1 MTFMLALILSA
12 LPQEDPSLTKMPEG
26 WITGKKSGW
35 DGDYPPGWDKKTDE
49 EKEKFLQLWNQ
60 AKFKYIRAVSGNKG
74 NPTGLVTAIDYMFR
88 AVNGGVMPH
97 SAAELAIFGQNQKL
111 KDAEFKIMMKASTC
125 MHYTDLPH
133 GEGVNIIKDLVLTGI
148 RGPILDQ
155 RIRAEIK
162 KKNEQ
167 IQADK
172 KKKAEDDKKDPD
184 PEKKEGPKK

>member
-1 MTFMLALILSA
+1 
-12 LPQEDPSLTKMPEG
+12 
-26 WITGKKSGW
+26 
-35 DGDYPPGWDKKTDE
+35 
-49 EKEKFLQLWNQ
+49 
-60 AKFKYIRAVSGNKG
+60 
-74 NPTGLVTAIDYMFR
+74 MFR
-88 AVNGGVMPH
+88 AVNGGLMPH

-125 MHYTDLPH
+125 VHYTDVPH
-133 GEGVNIIKDLVLTGI
+133 GEAVNIVKDLVLTGI

-172 KKKAEDDKKDPD
+172 KKKAEGDKKDP
-184 PEKKEGPKK
+184 EKEPKEDPKK